1 MVKLNVATGEFW
13 DAAVPKSAESPSI
26 GRENS
31 NEIARDIARHS
42 RDTERVLTVESA
54 RLSAIMIR

>member
-1 MVKLNVATGEFW
+1 MVKLNVATGVFW
-13 DAAVPKSAESPSI
+13 DAAVLKSAESPSI

-42 RDTERVLTVESA
+42 RDTERVLTVKIGSP
-54 RLSAIMIR
+54 

>member
-1 MVKLNVATGEFW
+1 MHYMVKLNIPPGVFW
-13 DAAVPKSAESPSI
+13 DAAAPKSAESPSI

-42 RDTERVLTVESA
+42 RDTERVLTVKIGSP
-54 RLSAIMIR
+54 

>member
-1 MVKLNVATGEFW
+1 MLRQACFGTQQYR
-13 DAAVPKSAESPSI
+13 KSAESPSI

-42 RDTERVLTVESA
+42 RDTERVLTVKIGSP
-54 RLSAIMIR
+54 